1 MPDNASATITG
12 DAATASARAERVI
25 LMVWDGMRPDFV
37 SAERTPHL
45 HRFAASGAR
54 YARAVSVLPS
64 VTRPTT
70 TSVTTGAYPAAHGI
84 YSNLFTGPRGD
95 RAPIDTGDRAALERL
110 RAANSDGR
118 ITPIITLPEALVA
131 AGRRVV
137 SMGSGSTGQVTMLDP
152 ERAGTII
159 HLLFTEPASLMDTLV
174 TRLGPVPERR
184 IPVQEANDWLARA
197 LTDYVLPEMAP
208 NVVLMWLCEPDAS
221 QHASGLGAPDSE
233 AAIRGNDARFGRI
246 LDAVEASGVPTTLIV
261 ASDHGHSTVTGMV
274 RMGEA
279 LAEAGFGDAIES
291 GAMHLSE
298 KGILIEAEQPDIDLH
313 AHVGAWLMA
322 KPYIGAVIDW
332 TSAGV
337 IPGALTPHDVY
348 GPRPRPAFSHTPTFT
363 WSWRWDDAGTNEH
376 DVRGTAYAGFSQ
388 GLADFDRLQGHIV
401 GLNRLT
407 STHGTLGPADQRT
420 MLVLGGAGIR
430 SGTPDVPAGVVDI
443 TPTILAL
450 LGLPPLPD
458 ADGRALTESF
468 TDGPAPESVAV
479 QTETLATLPGDVPLR
494 RHTVG
499 TTAYVDTSI

>member
-1 MPDNASATITG
+1 MPDDATATR
-12 DAATASARAERVI
+12 DAAPTPAHTERVI

-45 HRFAASGAR
+45 HRFIASGTQ

-95 RAPIDTGDRAALERL
+95 RTPVDTGDRASLERL
-110 RAANSDGR
+110 RAVNNGR
-118 ITPIITLPEALVA
+118 VTPITTLPEALAA

-152 ERAGTII
+152 ERVGTTI
-159 HLLFTEPASLMDTLV
+159 HLLFTEPANLMYTLV
-174 TRLGPVPERR
+174 ARLGPVPERR
-184 IPVQEANDWLARA
+184 IPVQEANDWLVRA

-208 NVVLMWLCEPDAS
+208 DVVLMWLCEPDAS

-246 LDAVEASGVPTTLIV
+246 LDAVGASGVPTTLIV

-279 LAEAGFGDAIES
+279 LAEAGFGDAVAA
-291 GAMHLSE
+291 GVMHTSE
-298 KGILIEAEQPDIDLH
+298 KGIIIEPDQPDVDLH

-322 KPYIGAVIDW
+322 RPYIGAVIDW
-332 TSAGV
+332 TSTGV
-337 IPGALTPHDVY
+337 IPGALTPHDIY
-348 GPRPRPAFSHTPTFT
+348 GPHPRPTLAHTPTFT

-420 MLVLGGAGIR
+420 MLALGGAGIR
-430 SGTPDVPAGVVDI
+430 SGNPEVPAGVIDI
-443 TPTILAL
+443 APTILAL

-479 QTETLATLPGDVPLR
+479 QTETLATLSGDVPLR
-494 RHTVG
+494 RHTVD